1 MKTHLDRWYGLAKQR
16 CKIRKCSQSLKNSLI
31 EHITKYI
38 TYYESKTI
46 ENASKYVVANYN
58 KFKIKQKT
66 IKVYR
71 TRNFELK
78 VLSFKVKSDLKLK
91 LKDE

>member
-1 MKTHLDRWYGLAKQR
+1 MKTHLDRWHGLAKQR

-58 KFKIKQKT
+58 KFKTNKKQSRYIEHGT
-66 IKVYR
+66 L
-71 TRNFELK
+71 NLK
-78 VLSFKVKSDLKLK
+78 F
-91 LKDE
+91 

>member
-58 KFKIKQKT
+58 KFKIKQKQSRYIEHGT
-66 IKVYR
+66 L
-71 TRNFELK
+71 NLK
-78 VLSFKVKSDLKLK
+78 F
-91 LKDE
+91 

>member
-46 ENASKYVVANYN
+46 ENASK
-58 KFKIKQKT
+58 
-66 IKVYR
+66 
-71 TRNFELK
+71 
-78 VLSFKVKSDLKLK
+78 
-91 LKDE
+91 

>member
-1 MKTHLDRWYGLAKQR
+1 MKTHLDRWHGLAKQR

-31 EHITKYI
+31 GHITKYI

-58 KFKIKQKT
+58 KFKIKQKQSRYIEHGT
-66 IKVYR
+66 L
-71 TRNFELK
+71 NLK
-78 VLSFKVKSDLKLK
+78 FRALKLN
-91 LKDE
+91 LT